1 MCIDEYDFILKQE
14 SFKNELA
21 FVSRALG
28 VNIQID
34 PKYEDSPSVDFIQ
47 NEFLQMLER
56 LYYQSRLY
64 YYTDFVLFNYTV
76 DRFIASNDDFDT
88 CPSFPGLEGHGRE
101 NLFLISIVNFARL
114 IYSHNRFIFETGVEP
129 TWSSGYYFVLF
140 HFIWDSMSFLKEVAE
155 IIIF

>member
-21 FVSRALG
+21 FVSSALG

-88 CPSFPGLEGHGRE
+88 
-101 NLFLISIVNFARL
+101 
-114 IYSHNRFIFETGVEP
+114 
-129 TWSSGYYFVLF
+129 
-140 HFIWDSMSFLKEVAE
+140 
-155 IIIF
+155 